1 MMLNISKLT
10 SKKLKIKYIIIY
22 ALYSFLYLTSPLIVM
37 QFINSVVDRNFNALV
52 FYAILYFF
60 SFVAIQIVSYF
71 FSMMVGKVEANNFVA
86 FFSKLDHKMKKY
98 DFRNNNLD
106 INDLNQHI
114 GQNYEIANPY
124 FFIQPVELVFSII
137 NIIAIFIIMFIINW
151 KITLILIVIVPCSF
165 LVSKLFER
173 KMYLKAEE
181 NLKNIKNV
189 KEFLTDQF
197 KLSKEERFIKFKQ
210 LGSIDYIL
218 GKYKKTQYE
227 NYKTKSIYLYF
238 FTYCFLNFA
247 ILIVIVLSGFLTYEE
262 QIAIG
267 VLYAFQNYT
276 SQLWN
281 PGEFLMSYSANYQQ
295 AKPALNDLDDLLD
308 LNEID
313 YSSEKID
320 SIKLSN
326 LQILDKEGVIVNE
339 KITYNF
345 ELGHTYVI
353 CGENGCGKTTIIEA
367 IMGFNNRYIGEIL
380 INDKKIISDDIVYIS
395 ANAYLSSFYNKEYKK
410 LSSGQKKFEQIK
422 LFLKTEKNVYIFD
435 EPTNFIDENK
445 RLLII
450 DLINELEKLNKII
463 IIVTH
468 DEKFLSITND
478 VLSIKKITV

>member
-71 FSMMVGKVEANNFVA
+71 FSMMVGKVEANNFVT

-445 RLLII
+445 RLLIV